1 MQECL
6 DLKKETILSLK
17 KVLMKLQMLILINQN
32 IHLTGFQNLSGVN
45 LKPMPQDLF
54 TIAQQQEIVAAIKQ
68 AEKNTSGEI
77 RVHIEKNC
85 KEDVLDHAAFIFDEL
100 EMQKTELRNGVL
112 IYLAVEDRKLAILG
126 DAGINLKVPKGF
138 WDEIKDLMITNFKE
152 GKFTEGLS
160 QGIILAGEQLKKHYP
175 HDKENDENELS
186 DEISFGG
193 NL

>member
-1 MQECL
+1 
-6 DLKKETILSLK
+6 
-17 KVLMKLQMLILINQN
+17 
-32 IHLTGFQNLSGVN
+32 
-45 LKPMPQDLF
+45 MPQDLF
-54 TIAQQQEIVAAIKQ
+54 TIAQQQEIIAAIKE

-100 EMQKTELRNGVL
+100 EMQQTSLRNGVL

-138 WDEIKDLMITNFKE
+138 WDEIKDVMITNFKE

-175 HDKENDENELS
+175 HEKENDVNELS

-193 NL
+193 KL